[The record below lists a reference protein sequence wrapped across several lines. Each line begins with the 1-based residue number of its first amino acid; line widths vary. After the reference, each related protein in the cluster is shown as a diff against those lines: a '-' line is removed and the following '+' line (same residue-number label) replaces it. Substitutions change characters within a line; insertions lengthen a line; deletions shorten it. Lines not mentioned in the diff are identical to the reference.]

1 MSDYS
6 APLADI
12 RFALQELA
20 GLADIATLPAY
31 EEATPDIINAVLDEA
46 ADNAAEVLAPLNQP
60 GDETGSRLVDGE
72 VVTPEGFADAYRVFV
87 ESAWQSLP
95 CNPDH
100 GGQGLPQLL
109 GAAVNEMWHSANMSF
124 ALCPMLTESAIE
136 LLENHASKELNE
148 LYTPRLVSGEW
159 TGAMDLTEPQAGSD
173 LAVIKTK
180 AVPDGDQY
188 RISGQKIFITWGD
201 HDMADNIV
209 HLVLARLPD
218 APPGIKGISLFLVP
232 KFLPGEDGTPG
243 ERNDLH
249 AVSLEH
255 KLGIHASPTC
265 VMSFGENGGA
275 TGYLVGEENN
285 GVACMFTMMNH
296 ARLAV
301 GMQGLSISERAY
313 QHALEYAKERIQGRI
328 PGKDDRATII
338 HHADVRRMLMTM
350 KAGTEAMRAL
360 CYITAASLDYKHHAQ
375 DEKLRQQHKENF
387 ALLTPVVKAWCT
399 ELAQELTSLGIQ
411 VHGGM
416 GYVEETGAA
425 QFFRD
430 ARITNIYEGTTGIQ
444 ARDLAERKLLRDK
457 GAVLQRL
464 LGEIRELMPQL
475 ADSGNNDIRI
485 IHRHF
490 EAGIKHLE
498 EAADWLLANHDKN
511 EHNAGAASYH
521 FLMLTGTVLGGWQ
534 MARAS
539 LKAAAHLESNDESAV
554 FYSAKITTA
563 RFYAEH
569 ILTRSHY
576 YLQSIQAGSDSMMG
590 LEIDQF

>member
-1 MSDYS
+1 MSTYT
-6 APLADI
+6 APLRDM
-12 RFALQELA
+12 RFVLDELA
-20 GLADIATLPAY
+20 GLGEISRFPAY
-31 EEATPDIINAVLDEA
+31 SEATPDIVAAILEEA
-46 ADNAAEVLAPLNQP
+46 ASQAGDVLAPLNQP
-60 GDETGSRLVDGE
+60 GDEIGSVLRDGR
-72 VVTPEGFADAYRVFV
+72 VATPPGYAEAYRQFR

-109 GAAVNEMWHSANMSF
+109 AAAVNEMWHSANMAF

-136 LLENHASKELNE
+136 LLENHASPELNQ
-148 LYTPRLVSGEW
+148 LYTTKLISGEW

-173 LAVIKTK
+173 LAAIKSR
-180 AVPDGDQY
+180 AVPDGDHY

-201 HDMADNIV
+201 HDLTDNIV

-232 KFLPGEDGTPG
+232 KHPVQEDGSPG
-243 ERNDLH
+243 PHNDLYP
-249 AVSLEH
+249 VSLEH

-265 VMSFGENGGA
+265 VMSYGDNGGA
-275 TGYLVGEENN
+275 IGYLVGEEHN

-313 QHALEYAKERIQGRI
+313 QQARDYARERIQGRV
-328 PGKDDRATII
+328 PDMGDRATII
-338 HHADVRRMLMTM
+338 HHPDVRRMLMTM

-360 CYITAASLDYKHHAQ
+360 CYLTAASLDYKHHGK
-375 DEKLRQQHKENF
+375 DEGERKTHAEMF

-416 GYVEETGAA
+416 GYIEETGAA

-430 ARITNIYEGTTGIQ
+430 ARITTIYEGTTGIQ
-444 ARDLAERKLLRDK
+444 ARDLVERKVLRD
-457 GAVLQRL
+457 GGRVLQRL
-464 LGEIRELMPQL
+464 LGDMQDTVASLGGSND
-475 ADSGNNDIRI
+475 ADMNIVRS
-485 IHRHF
+485 
-490 EAGIKHLE
+490 HLE
-498 EAADWLLANHDKN
+498 NGIQHLREAAEWLLANHEQDG
-511 EHNAGAASYH
+511 HLPGAASYN
-521 FLMLTGTVLGGWQ
+521 FLMLAGTVLGGWL
-534 MARAS
+534 MARAG
-539 LKAAAHLESNDESAV
+539 LAAQAKLGEEQEDAA
-554 FYSAKITTA
+554 FYRAKITSA

-576 YLQSIQAGSDSMMG
+576 YLQTVLAGSDSMMQ
-590 LEIDQF
+590 LEADQF